1 MGTTDCRID
10 SAKSHMGLTN
20 WKGKIITRD
29 QAEIAKNYLEE
40 LELKRLNLLVE
51 QFLSFAELQSVE
63 QRVMYMKNWIHKL
76 DNFLVLNE
84 KEILQNAG
92 NVSHLEMEKK
102 VREELEKHNKKR
114 LKKLKQ
120 FISS

>member
-1 MGTTDCRID
+1 
-10 SAKSHMGLTN
+10 
-20 WKGKIITRD
+20 
-29 QAEIAKNYLEE
+29 
-40 LELKRLNLLVE
+40 
-51 QFLSFAELQSVE
+51 
-63 QRVMYMKNWIHKL
+63 L

-114 LKKLKQ
+114 LKKT
-120 FISS
+120 I